1 MNEVITAYLNS
12 IKMDDYSIIVVN
24 AVNEVSIQTNMSEAW
39 RKAFIS
45 KKLYIYSDIFLKA
58 KERILP
64 FLWHA
69 CDSDNN
75 DVKML
80 SEKYNIRNGLSFI
93 MKIKSETVVFTLY
106 FSEENSH
113 FIDFYEKNKSSI
125 LYNVMALF
133 EQHYIR
139 NSRYVLT
146 CREKDVMA
154 CLKWGKTCSETGTIL
169 GISERTVRFH
179 IRNISDKLNVTTTR
193 YAVVKAIAEGL
204 I

>member
-1 MNEVITAYLNS
+1 MKEVITEYLNS
-12 IKMDDYSIIVVN
+12 IKINDYSIIVVN
-24 AVNEVSIQTNMSEAW
+24 AINEVSIQTNMSEAW
-39 RKAFIS
+39 RTAFIS
-45 KKLYIYSDIFLKA
+45 KKLYIHSDIFLKA

-64 FLWHA
+64 CLWNA
-69 CDSDNN
+69 SDSDNN

-80 SEKYNIRNGLSFI
+80 SDKYNIRSGLSFV
-93 MKIKSETVVFTLY
+93 MKIKSETIIFTLY
-106 FSEENSH
+106 FSEKNPN
-113 FIDFYEKNKSSI
+113 FIDCYEKNKASM

-133 EQHYIR
+133 EQHYRR
-139 NSRYVLT
+139 NSKYILT
-146 CREKDVMA
+146 CREKNVMD

-179 IRNISDKLNVTTTR
+179 IRNILDKLDVTTTR

>member
-1 MNEVITAYLNS
+1 
-12 IKMDDYSIIVVN
+12 
-24 AVNEVSIQTNMSEAW
+24 
-39 RKAFIS
+39 
-45 KKLYIYSDIFLKA
+45 
-58 KERILP
+58 
-64 FLWHA
+64 
-69 CDSDNN
+69 
-75 DVKML
+75 
-80 SEKYNIRNGLSFI
+80 
-93 MKIKSETVVFTLY
+93 
-106 FSEENSH
+106 
-113 FIDFYEKNKSSI
+113 
-125 LYNVMALF
+125 MALF

>member
-64 FLWHA
+64 FLLHS

-75 DVKML
+75 DVKIL

-106 FSEENSH
+106 FSE
-113 FIDFYEKNKSSI
+113 KI
-125 LYNVMALF
+125 L
-133 EQHYIR
+133 
-139 NSRYVLT
+139 
-146 CREKDVMA
+146 
-154 CLKWGKTCSETGTIL
+154 IL
-169 GISERTVRFH
+169 
-179 IRNISDKLNVTTTR
+179 
-193 YAVVKAIAEGL
+193 L
-204 I
+204 IFMKKINPVYCTM